1 MGSSCCQA
9 KEEDL
14 KGLVKKQKKVLWAV
28 LIINAVMF
36 FVEYFW
42 GIYSSSQ
49 ALMADS
55 LDMMGDALAYGST
68 LFVIGGSL
76 TAKAK
81 SSMFKSIIMI
91 VTGLTVLG
99 KTLYQFFV
107 LAAPKEQVMLIV
119 AIIALVM
126 NGLCLYL
133 LTKHKDDD
141 INFKSVWVCSRN
153 DIFANSSVIL
163 AAVLVWFGWGPYPDL
178 IIGLLIALLF
188 MNSAVGLL
196 KESWEVAFERK

>member
-1 MGSSCCQA
+1 MGSSCCQG
-9 KEEDL
+9 KEEEL
-14 KGLVKKQKKVLWAV
+14 KGLVKKQKRVLWVV
-28 LIINAVMF
+28 LAINSIMF
-36 FVEYFW
+36 FVEYAW
-42 GIYSSSQ
+42 GIYSDSQ

-55 LDMMGDALAYGST
+55 LDMLGDALAYGST

-81 SSMFKSIIMI
+81 SSMFKSLIMI
-91 VTGLTVLG
+91 ATGLTVLG

-107 LAAPKEQVMLIV
+107 LDSPKEQVMLTV
-119 AIIALVM
+119 AIIALAM

-163 AAVLVWFGWGPYPDL
+163 AAILVWIGWGPYPDL
-178 IIGLLIALLF
+178 VVGLLIALLF
-188 MNSAVGLL
+188 MHSAIGLL
-196 KESWEVAFERK
+196 RESWGVVFERK